1 MEAGEKRLEDARYVT
16 ATSQHRGALR
26 KVIAELTLEA
36 VYPMEFEAL
45 DDSIENLPRFTD
57 NIYKNRRLHSVL
69 GYLSPVQFENQHA
82 QQPFETAS

>member
-1 MEAGEKRLEDARYVT
+1 
-16 ATSQHRGALR
+16 
-26 KVIAELTLEA
+26 
-36 VYPMEFEAL
+36 MEFEAL